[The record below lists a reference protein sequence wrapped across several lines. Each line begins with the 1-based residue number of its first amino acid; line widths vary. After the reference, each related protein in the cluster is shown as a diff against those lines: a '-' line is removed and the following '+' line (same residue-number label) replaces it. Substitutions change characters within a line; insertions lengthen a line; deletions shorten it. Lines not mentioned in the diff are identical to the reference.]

1 MFKRIIS
8 VFLCVVI
15 GVFALS
21 TTAFASSDD
30 VEGSEYPFIFV
41 HGLMGWG
48 EYQGI
53 DKLVPYWGTT
63 AGNVPKYLEKQGYDV
78 YTACVGGASSAWDR
92 ACELYAQLAGTTVDY
107 GEAHSA
113 EHGHSRYGRTYD
125 EPLCPY
131 FGKTDENGGIIKV
144 NLVGHSMGGVTI
156 RLFASILEH
165 GDEAEIAAGNDV
177 SDFFK
182 GGKGEYIHSITT
194 LSAPHNGS
202 LAADKDTYP
211 VINIMVNAFYY
222 IWGILDNTPLRPI
235 WDIQMEHF
243 GLTDYPDDGFEGEFD
258 TELIEQMLN
267 SKDSAYYDL
276 TVKGAAEANERI
288 KMLDDVYYF
297 SYSSECV
304 FEGPITG
311 NLYPEP
317 TMNPLFLLTSPNICG
332 YDRDELFG
340 IAIDES
346 WRVNDGIVSTNSA
359 HHPDGEPYK
368 DYDSDNIEK
377 GIWNVMPVIES
388 MDHTDYMGVFTDP
401 ISLRKFYKE
410 VCALPCE
417 LS

>member
-1 MFKRIIS
+1 MLKKITALI
-8 VFLCVVI
+8 LCFVI
-15 GVFALS
+15 GIFGFSLTS
-21 TTAFASSDD
+21 FASNGTEKTD
-30 VEGSEYPFIFV
+30 YPFIFV

-53 DKLVPYWGTT
+53 DKLMPYWGTT
-63 AGNVPKYLEKQGYDV
+63 GGNVTNYLEKQGYDV

-107 GEAHSA
+107 GEAHSK

-125 EPLCPY
+125 EPLCPS
-131 FGKTDENGGIIKV
+131 FGKTDSNGDLIKI

-156 RLFASILEH
+156 RLFASILEY
-165 GDEAEIAAGNDV
+165 GDPAEIAAGNDV

-182 GGKGEYIHSITT
+182 GGKGDYIHSITT

-202 LAADKDTYP
+202 LAADKDSYF
-211 VINIMVNAFYY
+211 VINIMINAFYY
-222 IWGILDNTPLRPI
+222 IWGVLDNTPLRPL
-235 WDIQMEHF
+235 WDIQLEQF
-243 GLTDYPDDGFEGEFD
+243 GLTDYPDDGFEGNFD
-258 TELIEQMLN
+258 TELIEKMVN

-304 FEGPITG
+304 FESPITG

-317 TMNPLFLLTSPNICG
+317 TMNPLFLLTSPSICKF
-332 YDRDELFG
+332 DKDELFG

-346 WRVNDGIVSTNSA
+346 WRINDGIVSTVSA

-368 DYDSDNIEK
+368 DFDANNIEE

-388 MDHTDYMGVFTDP
+388 MDHTDYMGVFYSP
-401 ISLRKFYKE
+401 VQLRKFYKGVCE
-410 VCALPCE
+410 QVCALP
-417 LS
+417 

>member
-1 MFKRIIS
+1 MLKKTVAVMLCLIMMLS
-8 VFLCVVI
+8 VFSVP
-15 GVFALS
+15 
-21 TTAFASSDD
+21 AFAAEEKGND
-30 VEGSEYPFIFV
+30 YPFVFV

-53 DKLVPYWGTT
+53 DKFMPYWGTT
-63 AGNVPKYLEKQGYDV
+63 TGNVTKYLERQGYDV

-107 GEAHSA
+107 GEAHSK
-113 EHGHSRYGRTYD
+113 EHGHARFGRTYD
-125 EPLCPY
+125 EPLCPT
-131 FGKTDENGGIIKV
+131 FGKTDENGDIIKI
-144 NLVGHSMGGVTI
+144 NLVGHSMGGVTV
-156 RLFASILEH
+156 RLFASILEY
-165 GDEAEIAAGNDV
+165 GDPAEVKAGGDV
-177 SDFFK
+177 SEFFK
-182 GGKGEYIHSITT
+182 GGKGEYIHSIIT

-211 VINIMVNAFYY
+211 IINLVVHAFYY
-222 IWGILDNTPLRPI
+222 IFGPIGNTPLRPL
-235 WDIQMEHF
+235 WDLQLEHF
-243 GLTDYPDDGFEGEFD
+243 GFTDYPDDGFEGNFD
-258 TELIEQMLN
+258 TELIEEMLN
-267 SKDSAYYDL
+267 AKDSAYYDL

-317 TMNPLFLLTSPNICG
+317 SMNPLFLFTSPPICN

-368 DYDSDNIEK
+368 DYDETDIEK
-377 GIWNVMPVIES
+377 GIWNVMPVMES
-388 MDHTDYMGVFTDP
+388 FDHTDYMGVFTDP
-401 ISLRKFYKE
+401 VKIRRFYTE
-410 VCALPCE
+410 VCELAASLPE
-417 LS
+417 

>member
-1 MFKRIIS
+1 MFKKTLAIL
-8 VFLCVVI
+8 LCMVI
-15 GVFALS
+15 GISAFS
-21 TTAFASSDD
+21 FSAFADEN
-30 VEGSEYPFIFV
+30 EGNDYPFVFV

-53 DKLVPYWGTT
+53 DKFMPYWGTT
-63 AGNVPKYLEKQGYDV
+63 AGNIPRYLENQGYDV

-107 GEAHSA
+107 GEAHSK

-125 EPLCPY
+125 EPLCPT
-131 FGKTDENGGIIKV
+131 FGKTDENGDIIKI
-144 NLVGHSMGGVTI
+144 NLVGHSMGGVTV
-156 RLFASILEH
+156 RLFASILEY
-165 GDEAEIAAGNDV
+165 GDAAEKAAGNDV

-182 GGKGEYIHSITT
+182 GGKGEYIHSITA

-202 LAADKDTYP
+202 LAADKETYP
-211 VINIMVNAFYY
+211 IINIMVHSFYY
-222 IWGILDNTPLRPI
+222 IWGVLDNTPLRPV

-243 GLTDYPDDGFEGEFD
+243 GLTDYPDDGFEGSFD
-258 TELIEQMLN
+258 TELIETMLN

-311 NLYPEP
+311 KLYPEP
-317 TMNPLFLLTSPNICG
+317 TMNPLFLFTSPSICNF
-332 YDRDELFG
+332 DRDELFG

-368 DYDSDNIEK
+368 DFDENNIEK

-388 MDHTDYMGVFTDP
+388 MDHTDYMGVFTNP
-401 ISLRKFYKE
+401 IEIRRFYSDVCSL
-410 VCALPCE
+410 AASLPA
-417 LS
+417 